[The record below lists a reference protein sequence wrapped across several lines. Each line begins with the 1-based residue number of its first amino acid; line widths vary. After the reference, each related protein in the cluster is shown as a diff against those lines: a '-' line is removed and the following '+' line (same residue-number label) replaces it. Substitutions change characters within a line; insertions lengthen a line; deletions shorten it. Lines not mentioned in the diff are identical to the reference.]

1 MIDTLL
7 KMSATG
13 TAVICVVMLL
23 RLFLR
28 CAPKIFSYA
37 LWLIVLFRLLCPVSV
52 ALPVSVFN
60 LVPSARAGI
69 TEQLSMQEH
78 LGEMDVTL
86 SESFEGADVQTGALP
101 TDPAAEKSPG
111 SEHLRGS
118 QDAMEVTSLWSWK
131 LVAFVIWLLGVCM
144 MLVYAIVSILHLHK
158 RLKYASLDRENIYLL
173 DGISSPFVAG
183 VLRPNIYLPYGL
195 GENEKTYIL
204 LHEQTHIRRGDPLF
218 RVLAYMALAL
228 HWFNPFVWVA
238 FFLSGR
244 DMEMSCDEM
253 VLRRLGSK
261 IKCDYSDSLL
271 AMAQGKRAIGF
282 TPLAF
287 GEGDTGKRIKNVL
300 NYKKTTLQ
308 VVMVGVLV
316 VALAGI
322 ALGADAVDD
331 VAEHSQAKDADALA
345 GQALPETTGD
355 FAEGQDVQPVPV
367 DTTQADELTM
377 EKFLT
382 ASFDIMDEIS
392 FELPKGLT
400 LEDYHADVGAL
411 GGRLF
416 SPNVNEGGEGTP
428 AEWLASG
435 MVSRYT
441 QANVLEWKD
450 GVIADVHD
458 MSNHTMYETQGKKV
472 YDLDAPAV
480 LASVR
485 HDLYT
490 AAEMEE
496 MDVKGISYEQA
507 CDYWHLYIAREGEA
521 YGYVISLSQKNFT
534 VDDMMELAKSVR
546 LTGRTAGEEASGG
559 NVPEQNTPADSAVVA
574 TLSVRTISRSARCI
588 DNYVSPDDD
597 WEKNYGRDLTFAD
610 DCKYYINSS
619 RTTMD
624 AKVVSF
630 SRFADAIEAGDP
642 ILNKPCIVELHNDD
656 NLVHE
661 IILISER
668 YRYGVTYT
676 AIPNDGVFDGF
687 YEDPMVLYPD
697 FYRSFKLVRTE
708 HMDIA
713 TSPGDETIE
722 IYTGVADGG
731 SHGQVFIRDA
741 DGKLFYHYAV
751 NDSGM
756 CWKNIY
762 AGYIDGGGDP
772 YLLELNL
779 ENRDTSGEYSFY
791 VYSLGAENG
800 SFTQIAGSRI
810 EWNQNGSLIYD
821 SDEMLM
827 FFHELGHYL
836 NTSHLLVGMEDLKI
850 RTDPVC
856 DEDHYTYANFA
867 PTCFPDP
874 YKGMDVR

>member
-13 TAVICVVMLL
+13 TAVICMVMLL

-28 CAPKIFSYA
+28 RAPKIFSYA
-37 LWLIVLFRLLCPVSV
+37 LWLIVLFRLLC
-52 ALPVSVFN
+52 PVSVFN

-131 LVAFVIWLLGVCM
+131 LVAFVIWLPGVCM

-322 ALGADAVDD
+322 ALGA
-331 VAEHSQAKDADALA
+331 
-345 GQALPETTGD
+345 
-355 FAEGQDVQPVPV
+355 
-367 DTTQADELTM
+367 
-377 EKFLT
+377 
-382 ASFDIMDEIS
+382 
-392 FELPKGLT
+392 
-400 LEDYHADVGAL
+400 
-411 GGRLF
+411 
-416 SPNVNEGGEGTP
+416 
-428 AEWLASG
+428 
-435 MVSRYT
+435 
-441 QANVLEWKD
+441 
-450 GVIADVHD
+450 
-458 MSNHTMYETQGKKV
+458 
-472 YDLDAPAV
+472 
-480 LASVR
+480 
-485 HDLYT
+485 
-490 AAEMEE
+490 
-496 MDVKGISYEQA
+496 
-507 CDYWHLYIAREGEA
+507 
-521 YGYVISLSQKNFT
+521 
-534 VDDMMELAKSVR
+534 
-546 LTGRTAGEEASGG
+546 
-559 NVPEQNTPADSAVVA
+559 
-574 TLSVRTISRSARCI
+574 
-588 DNYVSPDDD
+588 
-597 WEKNYGRDLTFAD
+597 
-610 DCKYYINSS
+610 
-619 RTTMD
+619 
-624 AKVVSF
+624 
-630 SRFADAIEAGDP
+630 
-642 ILNKPCIVELHNDD
+642 
-656 NLVHE
+656 
-661 IILISER
+661 
-668 YRYGVTYT
+668 
-676 AIPNDGVFDGF
+676 
-687 YEDPMVLYPD
+687 
-697 FYRSFKLVRTE
+697 
-708 HMDIA
+708 
-713 TSPGDETIE
+713 
-722 IYTGVADGG
+722 
-731 SHGQVFIRDA
+731 
-741 DGKLFYHYAV
+741 
-751 NDSGM
+751 
-756 CWKNIY
+756 
-762 AGYIDGGGDP
+762 
-772 YLLELNL
+772 
-779 ENRDTSGEYSFY
+779 
-791 VYSLGAENG
+791 ENG